1 MIPRTTQTNQLA
13 STQYDYLFKIKVE
26 GTFAV
31 GKTSTI
37 LRYVEDKF
45 SNNYNQVTIG
55 ADFRIKTVNYDN
67 KVIKLQLWDVAGSD
81 RFRPFSGMS
90 YRGCHGVFLMYDITD
105 RASFEAIEN
114 YMPDIQRYAPQYCIT
129 ILVGNK
135 IDLNRARTVSFDEGA
150 QLAEKLGL
158 PFFEI
163 SAKTGDGVE
172 ESMNE
177 LISLMK
183 KASEG
188 KIEKKDQKDP
198 TYIERLQK
206 EYCTEKKQSTC
217 L

>member
-1 MIPRTTQTNQLA
+1 MVIYDVTNRDSLWEAESQL
-13 STQYDYLFKIKVE
+13 SNIQ
-26 GTFAV
+26 
-31 GKTSTI
+31 
-37 LRYVEDKF
+37 KF
-45 SNNYNQVTIG
+45 
-55 ADFRIKTVNYDN
+55 
-67 KVIKLQLWDVAGSD
+67 
-81 RFRPFSGMS
+81 
-90 YRGCHGVFLMYDITD
+90 
-105 RASFEAIEN
+105 
-114 YMPDIQRYAPQYCIT
+114 APQYCIT

-135 IDLNRARTVSFDEGA
+135 IDLNHARTVSFDEGA